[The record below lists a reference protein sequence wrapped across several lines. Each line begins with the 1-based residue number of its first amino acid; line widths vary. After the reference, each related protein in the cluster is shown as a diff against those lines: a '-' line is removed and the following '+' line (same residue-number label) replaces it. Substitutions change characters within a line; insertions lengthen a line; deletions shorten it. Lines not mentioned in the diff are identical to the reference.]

1 MLYCIIFLT
10 TFPLVFGYS
19 TLITLSGFIYGFGF
33 GFLISYV
40 AALTGAVT
48 VFCLSRKWFK
58 KPVRKWLNRN
68 KSMSAVVRAVEK
80 KGFKLL
86 FLIRIA
92 PYPYNILNM
101 LLSATHLSLS
111 TFTAATALSLF
122 KLMIHVWIGSKMSS
136 FSAFTSHVGIISS
149 EIDNSIKPSLSKNNH
164 FTKSFNF
171 IVMLCSIAIGICII
185 IYVWILAKKAIK
197 EVEDENG
204 GEYIWLDGYE
214 INEINEVGDNVILLG
229 NGEMRFR
236 RNSIVFCDDVES
248 DSNINLKPHFN
259 EKDSIQMQSIV
270 AS

>member
-1 MLYCIIFLT
+1 EHQCDTEKIDSMDSFIDLW
-10 TFPLVFGYS
+10 
-19 TLITLSGFIYGFGF
+19 TLRGNINIF

-80 KGFKLL
+80 K
-86 FLIRIA
+86 A

-136 FSAFTSHVGIISS
+136 FSAFTSHVGIIS
-149 EIDNSIKPSLSKNNH
+149 
-164 FTKSFNF
+164 T
-171 IVMLCSIAIGICII
+171 
-185 IYVWILAKKAIK
+185 IK

-236 RNSIVFCDDVES
+236 RNSVVFCDDVES

-259 EKDSIQMQSIV
+259 EKDSIQMQ
-270 AS
+270 